1 MCTGGRADVRL
12 ERGPPC
18 PPPRASAAHVQRAP
32 GRLRRPER
40 ARRPAL
46 QILNKGAGQTRARIV
61 QTSTYMPRGRYQKS
75 DISRERILEA
85 ATEVFATRGYAGA
98 GVDRLAER
106 SGIAKTAIYYHFGN
120 KEGLLAAVLE
130 RAATQWIDA
139 IQSAAKQ
146 GGDPLQRLDRALAG
160 MRAML
165 EERPWIY
172 KLFQILALEV
182 AEEKPEIR
190 ATLRAILDKARDAI
204 VDGMRDAIGAPVPGA
219 EQVAG
224 MMLSIL
230 DGISLGMQIDD
241 QISLDEVFA
250 ELRRLVAFMVAS
262 RLNPELAQLFDHPPE
277 SLRLM
282 VTATAAKGVSDERSG
297 QSDG

>member
-1 MCTGGRADVRL
+1 
-12 ERGPPC
+12 
-18 PPPRASAAHVQRAP
+18 
-32 GRLRRPER
+32 
-40 ARRPAL
+40 
-46 QILNKGAGQTRARIV
+46 
-61 QTSTYMPRGRYQKS
+61 MPRGRYQKS
-75 DISRERILEA
+75 DISRERILAA
-85 ATEVFATRGYAGA
+85 ATEVFSTRGYAGA
-98 GVDRLAER
+98 GVDRLAEK

-130 RAATQWIDA
+130 RAATQWIDG
-139 IQSAAKQ
+139 IQSAARQ

-190 ATLRAILDKARDAI
+190 ATLKAILDRARDAI
-204 VDGMRDAIGAPVPGA
+204 TEGMRDALGIDVPGA
-219 EQVAG
+219 NQIAG
-224 MMLSIL
+224 LMLSIL

-241 QISLDEVFA
+241 ELSLDDAFT
-250 ELRRLVAFMVAS
+250 ELRRVVAFMIAC
-262 RLNPELAQLFDHPPE
+262 RLNPQLAQLFDNPPE
-277 SLRLM
+277 LQRLP
-282 VTATAAKGVSDERSG
+282 AAAASAAAPRGESDDDRSG

>member
-1 MCTGGRADVRL
+1 
-12 ERGPPC
+12 
-18 PPPRASAAHVQRAP
+18 
-32 GRLRRPER
+32 
-40 ARRPAL
+40 
-46 QILNKGAGQTRARIV
+46 
-61 QTSTYMPRGRYQKS
+61 MPRGRYQKS

-130 RAATQWIDA
+130 RAATQWIEG
-139 IQSAAKQ
+139 IQSAARQ

-182 AEEKPEIR
+182 ADEKPEIR

-204 VDGMRDAIGAPVPGA
+204 VDGMRDALGVAVPGA

-241 QISLDEVFA
+241 QISLDEVFS
-250 ELRRLVAFMVAS
+250 ELRRLVAFMVAT

-282 VTATAAKGVSDERSG
+282 VTATPAKGEPNDRS

>member
-1 MCTGGRADVRL
+1 
-12 ERGPPC
+12 
-18 PPPRASAAHVQRAP
+18 
-32 GRLRRPER
+32 
-40 ARRPAL
+40 
-46 QILNKGAGQTRARIV
+46 
-61 QTSTYMPRGRYQKS
+61 MPRGRYQKS

-85 ATEVFATRGYAGA
+85 ATEVFSTRGYAGA

-130 RAATQWIDA
+130 RAASQWIEG
-139 IQSAAKQ
+139 IQTAARE
-146 GGDPLQRLDRALAG
+146 GDDPLQRLDRALAG

-190 ATLRAILDKARDAI
+190 ATLRHIIDKARDAI
-204 VDGMRDAIGAPVPGA
+204 VDGMRDALGVAVPGA
-219 EQVAG
+219 EQVAA
-224 MMLSIL
+224 MMLATL

-241 QISLDEVFA
+241 SLSLDQMFS
-250 ELRRLVAFMVAS
+250 ELRRLVAFMVAV
-262 RLNPELAQLFDHPPE
+262 RLNPEVAQLFDRPE
-277 SLRLM
+277 SLR
-282 VTATAAKGVSDERSG
+282 TFAAALAGKGAHDERSG